1 MSDTIHAGI
10 DAFADVKRLI
20 VVAAHPDDLECI
32 IGGTIALLADRGV
45 EITSVNC
52 TLGDIG
58 SHESGII
65 RPVLAATRIA
75 EAEAAAKVLGIHKV
89 YNLGHHDGELLPD
102 LELRAQI
109 ARYYRVTQADTL
121 FTFDPYWA
129 GQIHADHRAAGQAAL
144 DAYMPAKMPLYR
156 PEQLT
161 ENGAGLGCLERVF
174 LFSTDRAPE
183 IYVDTTAGQAR
194 KVAACVAHKSQ
205 FPRGEE
211 NLGWLKE
218 MDAEVGKTIGTNA
231 AEAFKVLR
239 VW

>member
-1 MSDTIHAGI
+1 MSDTTFKGI
-10 DAFADVKRLI
+10 EAFADIKRLI
-20 VVAAHPDDLECI
+20 VVAAHPDDLECL

-58 SHESGII
+58 SQESGIM
-65 RPVLAATRIA
+65 RPALAATRLA
-75 EAEAAAKVLGIHKV
+75 EAEAAADVLGIRAVH
-89 YNLGHHDGELLPD
+89 NLGHHDGELLPD

-109 ARYYRVTQADTL
+109 AHLYRTTQADTL
-121 FTFDPYWA
+121 FTFDPYWP

-161 ENGAGLGCLERVF
+161 GNDVGLGCLARVF
-174 LFSTDRAPE
+174 LFSTDRAPD
-183 IYVDTTAGQAR
+183 IYVDTSAGQPR
-194 KVAACVAHKSQ
+194 KIAACVAHKSQ
-205 FPRGEE
+205 FPDGEAS
-211 NLGWLKE
+211 LGWLRE
-218 MDAEVGKTIGTNA
+218 MDGEVGKTIGVAA
-231 AEAFKVLR
+231 AEAFKTLP